1 MQKLNGKMMAFDGW
15 EVLELTERMFDDWE
29 REQKVLNVKGW
40 IKEAKE
46 RQVKKGIIPA
56 TPKVYVWDFTI

>member
-1 MQKLNGKMMAFDGW
+1 MMAFDGW

-56 TPKVYVWDFTI
+56 TPKVYV